1 MEGRLTMS
9 YRELEDGFLVTLA
22 LIVSSQLLVI
32 LISLISNQFRRQR
45 KLSITNQPPVES
57 VIDGNQITIYTYG
70 MDFYH
75 ALLRDITQAK
85 DIICIESFIWKDDA
99 VGQQIKELLAK
110 KAREGVTVY
119 VVFDAFANLVVPR
132 PFKQFSPDIHLYR
145 YRAWQ
150 RFLDLFDPRR
160 LARDHRKLAIIDRTI
175 SYVGGFNIGELY
187 GRKWRDTHVRIEGSS
202 SHNLF
207 AAFADFWN
215 AQAHKLPKLKTER
228 ASLSPYIRPYVNNPQ
243 RILFPIRSMY
253 IEAIDLAKEHI
264 FLTTPYFVP
273 DRVVLSALIDAA
285 DRGVQVSL
293 LVPERSNHLL
303 ADWLAR
309 TYFTDCLKRGIRIYL
324 YQGAMIHAK
333 TATVDG
339 KWTTIGTANLDRLS
353 LFGNHEINVE
363 FFSEEVATHMEG
375 MFEYDLKACRELSLD
390 EWNRRPMT
398 QKLGELVLSP
408 LWPFL

>member
-1 MEGRLTMS
+1 MS
-9 YRELEDGFLVTLA
+9 YRELEDGFLIAIA
-22 LIVSSQLLVI
+22 LIISSQLIVI

-45 KLSITNQPPVES
+45 KLSIINQPPVET
-57 VIDGNQITIYTYG
+57 VIDENQITIYTYG
-70 MDFYH
+70 MDFYQ
-75 ALLRDITQAK
+75 ALIRDITQAQE
-85 DIICIESFIWKDDA
+85 IVCVESFIWKADA
-99 VGQQIKELLAK
+99 VGQEIKDLLAK
-110 KAREGVTVY
+110 KAGEGVSVF
-119 VVFDAFANLVVPR
+119 VVFDSFANLVVPR
-132 PFKQFSPDIHLYR
+132 AFKRFSPDIHLYR

-160 LARDHRKLAIIDRTI
+160 LARDHRKLAIIDRKI
-175 SYVGGFNIGELY
+175 SYVGGFNIGDLY
-187 GRKWRDTHVRIEGSS
+187 GRKWRDTHVRIEGRA

-207 AAFADFWN
+207 ATFCDFWN
-215 AQAHKLPKLKTER
+215 AQTHKLPKLKTER

-243 RILFPIRSMY
+243 RILFPIRAMY
-253 IEAIDLAKEHI
+253 IEAIDLAKERVY
-264 FLTTPYFVP
+264 LTTPYFVP
-273 DRVVLSALIDAA
+273 DRVVLSALMDAA
-285 DRGVQVSL
+285 DRGVQISL

-309 TYFTDCLKRGIRIYL
+309 TYFTDCLKRGIRIFL
-324 YQGAMIHAK
+324 YQGSMIHAK

-363 FFSEEVATHMEG
+363 FFSAEMAAQMEK
-375 MFEYDLKACRELSLD
+375 MFEYDLKACRELSLV